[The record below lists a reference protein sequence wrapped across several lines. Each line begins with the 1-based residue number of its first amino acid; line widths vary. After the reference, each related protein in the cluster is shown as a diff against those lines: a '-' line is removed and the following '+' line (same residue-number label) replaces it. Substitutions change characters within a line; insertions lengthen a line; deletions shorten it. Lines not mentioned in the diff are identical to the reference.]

1 MCNVTVVMLL
11 RCNGNGYDVVRID
24 ADVEEKWKD
33 GYSGCGYSL
42 NDY

>member
-1 MCNVTVVMLL
+1 MPLKAPRVFEY
-11 RCNGNGYDVVRID
+11 NGNGYDVVTID
-24 ADVEEKWKD
+24 EDVEEKWKD